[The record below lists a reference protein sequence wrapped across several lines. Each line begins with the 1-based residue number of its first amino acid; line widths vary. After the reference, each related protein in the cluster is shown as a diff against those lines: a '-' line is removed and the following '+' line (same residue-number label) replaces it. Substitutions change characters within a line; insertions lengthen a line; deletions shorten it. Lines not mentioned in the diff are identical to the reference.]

1 MKNKLMTVEDLK
13 YVTQRLDNNDF
24 TIANIVQKVFFITEF
39 SSGLFYLI
47 YLSLI
52 RLISYSCFLS

>member
-13 YVTQRLDNNDF
+13 YVTRRLDNNDF

-52 RLISYSCFLS
+52 RLINSSCFLS